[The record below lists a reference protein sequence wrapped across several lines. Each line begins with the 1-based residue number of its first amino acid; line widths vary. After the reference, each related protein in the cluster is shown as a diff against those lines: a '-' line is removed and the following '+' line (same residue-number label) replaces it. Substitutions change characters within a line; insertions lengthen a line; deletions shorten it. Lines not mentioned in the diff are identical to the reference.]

1 MKNPTYAKFMDEVE
15 HYISNLTIEELKNI
29 IVNLAESQDQSD
41 RNEFLKKLKATGLS
55 GKDTDVSKTGDVV
68 YPQKLIKEIKNYQ
81 QRILDGEF
89 FDEEASYMAYEREE
103 RSYYRNNYYDEFDED
118 IDFSQEEYV
127 LEAIEYLE
135 QAKKLFRI
143 HDIDNAYEAY
153 DLLFDIFDKSAYYE
167 DNECLIFGFSYEQ
180 AIGREVFKEYK
191 TIYRRCH
198 YLKIADTRNFDELFC
213 KLCKDKDIMLTDI
226 IEIGRTPLPYL
237 DIFISA
243 FIEYMKD
250 NAKYDSLL
258 IDTLFVKGG
267 MEEVKK
273 YAYTNGI
280 KHPAV
285 FLYYYDYAKESQFPQ
300 SELLTLILDGL
311 KIIPE
316 KYDVRARLSLDLI
329 EISKD
334 KKDNELLLKG
344 LSTAFYS
351 DPTLKNMTNLL
362 EFLISENISAELE
375 KLKEYLHIDKVD
387 KTEKK
392 LIDFDDINP
401 VCDIYSLK
409 KSKIDFNT
417 VNTGRFLLEGIEPL
431 LEFINPKHFLGFQS
445 QKKHVAII
453 TSLTLKTISGAS
465 GNVIVDKLVD
475 HYCLNIGSDYYPT
488 LKRLIAK
495 AAISYPLSQ
504 EKIDNTLKSIESL
517 AVKRVSHILKNK
529 LRGGYESACLLLVAC
544 AEVKQMVNNHGNALI
559 NIINTQYKRF
569 SAFRRPLK
577 ELTSQS
583 KILDSVK

>member
-1 MKNPTYAKFMDEVE
+1 MKNPIYAKFMDEVE

-68 YPQKLIKEIKNYQ
+68 SPQKLIKEIKNYQ

-243 FIEYMKD
+243 FIEY
-250 NAKYDSLL
+250 
-258 IDTLFVKGG
+258 
-267 MEEVKK
+267 
-273 YAYTNGI
+273 
-280 KHPAV
+280 
-285 FLYYYDYAKESQFPQ
+285 
-300 SELLTLILDGL
+300 
-311 KIIPE
+311 
-316 KYDVRARLSLDLI
+316 
-329 EISKD
+329 
-334 KKDNELLLKG
+334 
-344 LSTAFYS
+344 
-351 DPTLKNMTNLL
+351 
-362 EFLISENISAELE
+362 
-375 KLKEYLHIDKVD
+375 
-387 KTEKK
+387 
-392 LIDFDDINP
+392 
-401 VCDIYSLK
+401 
-409 KSKIDFNT
+409 
-417 VNTGRFLLEGIEPL
+417 
-431 LEFINPKHFLGFQS
+431 
-445 QKKHVAII
+445 
-453 TSLTLKTISGAS
+453 
-465 GNVIVDKLVD
+465 
-475 HYCLNIGSDYYPT
+475 
-488 LKRLIAK
+488 
-495 AAISYPLSQ
+495 
-504 EKIDNTLKSIESL
+504 
-517 AVKRVSHILKNK
+517 
-529 LRGGYESACLLLVAC
+529 YE
-544 AEVKQMVNNHGNALI
+544 
-559 NIINTQYKRF
+559 R
-569 SAFRRPLK
+569 
-577 ELTSQS
+577 
-583 KILDSVK
+583 